1 MIKLVLFDWGS
12 VCGLY
17 NIEVF
22 NSFLKRLGY
31 DTSSVG
37 GYFKEF
43 KPQFDRDNI
52 SEEEFW
58 GRLAQKLGFKGDW
71 SILAQNNKK
80 NLVVNWPLLDY
91 IKELRKKVKTA
102 LLSNMDKT
110 SIEAIRNEV
119 KLSDYFKKVY
129 FSSEHKTGKLEE
141 AIIDKVILRFKVKL
155 EEIVLIDDFPGNID
169 KAKALGMQTVLFVG
183 IDDLKQRLGTLLK
196 H

>member
-31 DTSSVG
+31 DTSSVDS
-37 GYFKEF
+37 YFKEF

-52 SEEEFW
+52 SEGEFW

-183 IDDLKQRLGTLLK
+183 IDDLKQRLGRLLK

>member
-31 DTSSVG
+31 DASLVD

-58 GRLAQKLGFKGDW
+58 GRLAQKLNFKEDW

-91 IKELRKKVKTA
+91 IKELRKRVRTA

-119 KLSDYFKKVY
+119 KLSDYFEKVY
-129 FSSEHKTGKLEE
+129 FSSEHKTGKLE
-141 AIIDKVILRFKVKL
+141 KPILEKIMLYFKVKL
-155 EEIVLIDDFPGNID
+155 KEVLLIDDFPSNIYE
-169 KAKALGMQTVLFVG
+169 AKTLGMQTVLFVG
-183 IDDLKQRLGTLLK
+183 IDDLKQKLGTLLK